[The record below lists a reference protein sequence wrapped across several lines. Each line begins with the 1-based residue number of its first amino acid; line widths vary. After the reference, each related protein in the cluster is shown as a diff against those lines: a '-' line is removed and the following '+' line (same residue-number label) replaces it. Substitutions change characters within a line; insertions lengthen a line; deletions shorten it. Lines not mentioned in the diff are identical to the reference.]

1 MNVCCNLSG
10 DLIFG
15 EGWLVTG
22 QFCRKKTTRK
32 LQLTQIQS
40 HHICTWVSYRIDHC
54 VQSCAN
60 NSPWPSKTNKKWKKK
75 AQHAEA
81 PRKLRENLSFSRSP
95 NSHQNGIRNIQQI
108 FPVPR
113 WYHPPKKT
121 CSLRFHVGWK
131 IIIDHLRFQ
140 IDTSP
145 PETNHW
151 WHVPV
156 VFVGLSWMRTGP
168 CLGWHDFKKTHPKTS
183 QCLTMFEHL
192 WPKCSEVASDTCTE
206 VFHGP
211 DVLACL
217 SMRTLS
223 CNESTNTKDS
233 STCTSNKNLS
243 KRPIGILRTA
253 SSCMAYCVSSGFSG
267 LLHVDATCKKFC
279 GDQNAWRARAELSHH
294 KIALLQK
301 LTVIPIKSRGSTQ
314 TPWTMNH
321 EILVA
326 KNERIPISCLVI
338 QQSLKL
344 TAVVFPLLFEQ
355 KSWDLNQRP
364 QAASRK
370 SFWSK
375 SACMPLLKPTVD
387 RRLKWGFFGPF
398 GWW

>member
-1 MNVCCNLSG
+1 MEDHNWSP
-10 DLIFG
+10 
-15 EGWLVTG
+15 
-22 QFCRKKTTRK
+22 
-32 LQLTQIQS
+32 QIS
-40 HHICTWVSYRIDHC
+40 NRDIT
-54 VQSCAN
+54 
-60 NSPWPSKTNKKWKKK
+60 
-75 AQHAEA
+75 
-81 PRKLRENLSFSRSP
+81 
-95 NSHQNGIRNIQQI
+95 
-108 FPVPR
+108 
-113 WYHPPKKT
+113 
-121 CSLRFHVGWK
+121 
-131 IIIDHLRFQ
+131 
-140 IDTSP
+140 
-145 PETNHW
+145 PETNDS

-223 CNESTNTKDS
+223 CNESTNIKDS

-267 LLHVDATCKKFC
+267 LLHVDATCKKVC

-314 TPWTMNH
+314 TPWSMNH

-326 KNERIPISCLVI
+326 SWKDPYFMSWITIIPEINCGSISSPIRTKILG
-338 QQSLKL
+338 
-344 TAVVFPLLFEQ
+344 F
-355 KSWDLNQRP
+355 
-364 QAASRK
+364 
-370 SFWSK
+370 
-375 SACMPLLKPTVD
+375 KPTAPGGQPQV
-387 RRLKWGFFGPF
+387 LLV
-398 GWW
+398 